1 MNVHDYIKFTA
12 VATMVA
18 LTVYAARREPKEPLV
33 LVTMV
38 TEMVVMTKAHAEDVR
53 VEPKAP
59 EHKPTLVERA
69 KEAVHAALPKRES
82 PSRTVAADGSGA
94 KWTFPYS
101 CRTVKWAA
109 ATFSEE
115 TLETMRKKAG
125 ERLPTAFEKQQ
136 ISECIA
142 GRFK

>member
-1 MNVHDYIKFTA
+1 MNIHDYIKGAA
-12 VATMVA
+12 VATMIG
-18 LTVYAARREPKEPLV
+18 LTVFAIKREPPQPLV

-53 VEPKAP
+53 TEPPAP
-59 EHKPTLVERA
+59 VHKPSLVERA
-69 KEAVHAALPKRES
+69 KEAVHSALPKREP

-109 ATFSEE
+109 AAFSEA

-125 ERLPTAFEKQQ
+125 ERLPTAAEKVQ
-136 ISECIA
+136 IAECIA
-142 GRFK
+142 GRFQ